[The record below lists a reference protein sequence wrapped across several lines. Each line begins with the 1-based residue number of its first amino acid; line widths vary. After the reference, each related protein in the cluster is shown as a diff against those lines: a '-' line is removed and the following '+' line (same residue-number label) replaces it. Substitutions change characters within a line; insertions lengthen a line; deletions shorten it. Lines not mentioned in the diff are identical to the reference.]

1 MCHRSTLCIS
11 SRKVCPA
18 ARLLATEVGAR
29 RRLKCHW
36 QRIRRCR
43 CSLFSY
49 ACEGIPKRY
58 TPHWSQMPANTP
70 ELTADQRS
78 KSGSYQRRAAQLF
91 MYSYYSG
98 RTENVTEG
106 CCTHFLALTSLPF
119 LEICK
124 IQWTCNLCTSQCA
137 QIHYVVRAVIGWDI
151 KYTRQL

>member
-1 MCHRSTLCIS
+1 MCHRSTPCIY
-11 SRKVCPA
+11 SRKFCPGKA
-18 ARLLATEVGAR
+18 FGHGNWRTPQVKVPLTKNSSLS
-29 RRLKCHW
+29 L
-36 QRIRRCR
+36 Q
-43 CSLFSY
+43 SLFMR
-49 ACEGIPKRY
+49 RY
-58 TPHWSQMPANTP
+58 TETLYSALMPANTP

-124 IQWTCNLCTSQCA
+124 IQWTCNLCTSKCA

-151 KYTRQL
+151 KYTLQL